1 MTTQEQKQNQLA
13 FVADKIQRI
22 RMVSDMKQQLLK
34 ERRQTAIKNQERLR
48 DFIQHQKENQVDLR
62 PQVYTDDR

>member
-1 MTTQEQKQNQLA
+1 
-13 FVADKIQRI
+13 
-22 RMVSDMKQQLLK
+22 MVSDMKQQLLK

-48 DFIQHQKENQVDLR
+48 DFIQHQKENQVDSR